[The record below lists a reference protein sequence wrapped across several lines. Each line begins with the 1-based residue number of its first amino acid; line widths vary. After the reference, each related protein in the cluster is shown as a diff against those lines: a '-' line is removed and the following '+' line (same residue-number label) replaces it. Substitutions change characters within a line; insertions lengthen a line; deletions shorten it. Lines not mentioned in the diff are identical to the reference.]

1 MRVCVRMCVCM
12 CVCACVCMCVCA
24 CVCVCACMRVCVCA
38 CVCACVHVWLK
49 CMYTCKKQLE
59 KMAVFI
65 SSTCSVHTV
74 HADMRQKGETYR
86 GGRRMDKQMNRG
98 MDEQNDIERTY

>member
-1 MRVCVRMCVCM
+1 MR
-12 CVCACVCMCVCA
+12 
-24 CVCVCACMRVCVCA
+24 ACMRVCVCA

-74 HADMRQKGETYR
+74 HADMHETE
-86 GGRRMDKQMNRG
+86 RRDIQRRETDG
-98 MDEQNDIERTY
+98 QTDEQRDGRAK